1 MIDEKTL
8 DWKKGDGLIPAIIQ
22 DAATRQVLML
32 GYMNA
37 EALAETIKSGKVHFF
52 SRSKQRL
59 WKKGETS
66 GNTFKLVSL
75 AADCDSDALLV
86 EVKPKGPACHTGTV
100 SCFGDDP
107 GPGLGFLAHLRA
119 IIRKRKKD
127 KTKGSYVGS
136 LMAKAPK
143 RPAQKVG
150 EEGVEVAM
158 AAVSESKEALTG
170 EAADLLFHLM
180 VLLESRE
187 LGLDEVV
194 DVLRTRHAVRASKP
208 D

>member
-37 EALAETIKSGKVHFF
+37 EALATTIKSGKVHFF

-66 GNTFKLVSL
+66 GNTFKLVNL
-75 AADCDSDALLV
+75 ASDCDSDALLV

-100 SCFGDDP
+100 GCFGDDP

-158 AAVSESKEALTG
+158 AAVSESKEALAG

-187 LGLDEVV
+187 LGLEDVV
-194 DVLRTRHAVRASKP
+194 DVLRNRHAVRASKP
-208 D
+208 A

>member
-37 EALAETIKSGKVHFF
+37 EALATTIKSGKVHFF

-66 GNTFKLVSL
+66 GNTFKLVNL

-100 SCFGDDP
+100 SCFGMTRVRDWVSSLICAP
-107 GPGLGFLAHLRA
+107 SSASARKTRPRAPMLAA
-119 IIRKRKKD
+119 
-127 KTKGSYVGS
+127 
-136 LMAKAPK
+136 
-143 RPAQKVG
+143 
-150 EEGVEVAM
+150 
-158 AAVSESKEALTG
+158 
-170 EAADLLFHLM
+170 
-180 VLLESRE
+180 
-187 LGLDEVV
+187 
-194 DVLRTRHAVRASKP
+194 
-208 D
+208 

>member
-37 EALAETIKSGKVHFF
+37 EALATTIKSGKVHFF

-66 GNTFKLVSL
+66 GNTFKLVNL
-75 AADCDSDALLV
+75 AADCDNDALLV

-158 AAVSESKEALTG
+158 AAVSESKEALAG

-187 LGLDEVV
+187 LGLEDVV
-194 DVLRTRHAVRASKP
+194 DVLRNRHAVRASKP
-208 D
+208 A

>member
-1 MIDEKTL
+1 MIDANSL

-22 DAATRQVLML
+22 DVATRQVLML

-37 EALAETIKSGKVHFF
+37 EALAATLESGKVHFF

-66 GNTFKLVSL
+66 GNTFKLVNLS
-75 AADCDSDALLV
+75 ADCDSDTLLV

-100 SCFGDDP
+100 TCFGDDP

-127 KTKGSYVGS
+127 KPKNSYVGG

-158 AAVSESKEALTG
+158 AAVSESREELAG

-180 VLLESRE
+180 VLLESRDLSLE
-187 LGLDEVV
+187 DVV
-194 DVLRTRHAVRASKP
+194 DILRKRHAVRASRP
-208 D
+208 S

>member
-1 MIDEKTL
+1 MIKTESVNW
-8 DWKKGDGLIPAIIQ
+8 DKVNGLLPAIVQ

-37 EALAETIKSGKVHFF
+37 EALEKTAETGKVHFF

-66 GNTFKLVSL
+66 KNTFKLVTMTL
-75 AADCDSDALLV
+75 DCDSDAVLV
-86 EVKPKGPACHTGTV
+86 EVKPKGAACHKDTV

-119 IIRKRKKD
+119 IIKKRKKE
-127 KTKGSYVGS
+127 KPKGSYVGG
-136 LMAKAPK
+136 LLAKAPK

-158 AAVSESKEALTG
+158 AAVAEDDEALVG
-170 EAADLLFHLM
+170 EAADLVFHLM
-180 VLLESRE
+180 VLLESR
-187 LGLDEVV
+187 GLSLDDAV
-194 DVLRTRHAVRASKP
+194 DVLRTRHAVRAANK
-208 D
+208 